1 MSRKV
6 RRGISSASFSM
17 SKLYQRI
24 SKLKLST
31 LIISVLVMGFTVFLL
46 GGGLYDV
53 IQAPL
58 PAATYQGRILIV
70 YPGLSEQF
78 IGDSAVAMMIYSV
91 GIAGILLMYQST
103 RYAFKPRQAY
113 LMLMIGLVFL
123 FVAYVFLEATIA
135 YKIAG
140 KP

>member
-6 RRGISSASFSM
+6 KRGISSASFSM
-17 SKLYQRI
+17 SKLYHRI

-31 LIISVLVMGFTVFLL
+31 LIISIITVAFTVFML
-46 GGGLYDV
+46 GGGLYD
-53 IQAPL
+53 IITAPL

-78 IGDSAVAMMIYSV
+78 IGDSIVAMMIYAV
-91 GIAGILLMYQST
+91 GVAGVLIMYQST
-103 RYAFKPRQAY
+103 RYAYKPRQAY
-113 LMLMIGLVFL
+113 IMLMVGVICL
-123 FVAYVFLEATIA
+123 FVAYIFLEATIA

-140 KP
+140 RA

>member
-6 RRGISSASFSM
+6 KRQISSASFSV

-24 SKLKLST
+24 LKLKIST
-31 LIISVLVMGFTVFLL
+31 LIISIVVIGFTVFML
-46 GGGLYDV
+46 GGGLYDL

-58 PAATYQGRILIV
+58 PAASYQGRILIV

-78 IGDSAVAMMIYSV
+78 IGDSVVAMTIYAV
-91 GIAGILLMYQST
+91 GVAGIMFMYQST
-103 RYAFKPRQAY
+103 RYAYKPRQANM
-113 LMLMIGLVFL
+113 MLMIGIIFL
-123 FVAYVFLEATIA
+123 FIAFVFLEATIA
-135 YKIAG
+135 YKLAG

>member
-6 RRGISSASFSM
+6 KRQISSASFSV

-24 SKLKLST
+24 LKLKIST
-31 LIISVLVMGFTVFLL
+31 LIISMVVIGFTIFML
-46 GGGLYDV
+46 GGGLYDL

-58 PAATYQGRILIV
+58 PAASYQGRILIV

-78 IGDSAVAMMIYSV
+78 IGDSVVAMTIYAV
-91 GIAGILLMYQST
+91 GVAGIWFMYQST
-103 RYAFKPRQAY
+103 RYAYKPRQANM
-113 LMLMIGLVFL
+113 MLMIGILFL
-123 FVAYVFLEATIA
+123 FIAFVFLEATIA
-135 YKIAG
+135 YKLAG

>member
-78 IGDSAVAMMIYSV
+78 LGDSAVAMMIYSV

>member
-1 MSRKV
+1 
-6 RRGISSASFSM
+6 M

-78 IGDSAVAMMIYSV
+78 LGDSAVAMMIYSV

>member
-6 RRGISSASFSM
+6 KRQISSASFSV

-24 SKLKLST
+24 LKLKIST
-31 LIISVLVMGFTVFLL
+31 LIISMVVIGFTIFML
-46 GGGLYDV
+46 GGGLYDL

-58 PAATYQGRILIV
+58 PAASYQGRILIV

-78 IGDSAVAMMIYSV
+78 IGDSVVAMTIYAVGVV
-91 GIAGILLMYQST
+91 GIWFMYQST
-103 RYAFKPRQAY
+103 RYAYKPRQANM
-113 LMLMIGLVFL
+113 MLMIGILFL
-123 FVAYVFLEATIA
+123 FIAFVFLEATIA
-135 YKIAG
+135 YKLAG